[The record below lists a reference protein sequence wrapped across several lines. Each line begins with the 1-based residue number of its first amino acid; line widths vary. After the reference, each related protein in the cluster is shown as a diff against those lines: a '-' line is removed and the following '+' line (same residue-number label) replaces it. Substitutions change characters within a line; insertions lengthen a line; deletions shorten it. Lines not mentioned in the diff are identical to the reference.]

1 MAWRAGQLAWSC
13 AWHAKRVIGAN
24 GASWTAH
31 LETRVV
37 ELGMAAVSQACWGAW
52 FILRPPPAVSSAS
65 RSA

>member
-37 ELGMAAVSQACWGAW
+37 ELGMAAVSQA
-52 FILRPPPAVSSAS
+52 
-65 RSA
+65 